1 MRVPKRENMDSKQPV
16 IPDRRLELK
25 VKIKSLADEARTIRR
40 EQSKLKADGP
50 LKRFS
55 EREGQHTRLHLHRTV
70 SIRDE
75 QRASLLAYAFIR
87 GRAYRTMEPTTRPEK
102 RLQLEWGVGKRA
114 LNIAERFGKADAK
127 VSFRDWLTA
136 KV

>member
-1 MRVPKRENMDSKQPV
+1 MDSKQPV

-87 GRAYRTMEPTTRPEK
+87 GRAYRTMEPTRPLLIPTAMRTVWWHHEP
-102 RLQLEWGVGKRA
+102 LVKRA
-114 LNIAERFGKADAK
+114 LNIAERFGKAHAE

-136 KV
+136 